1 MQDDGSTVDIT
12 IGENVNVKNVS
23 VDDNYMEY
31 LMDNIN
37 NDSDGMDS
45 TIEYDDMEVEDLYL
59 DWGRK
64 KMQKSENN
72 CVLLTP
78 AVVYLDIKY
87 DSFSIN

>member
-1 MQDDGSTVDIT
+1 MKKSKNDNAILQALLDMQDDGSTVDIT

-59 DWGRK
+59 D
-64 KMQKSENN
+64 
-72 CVLLTP
+72 
-78 AVVYLDIKY
+78 
-87 DSFSIN
+87 

>member
-1 MQDDGSTVDIT
+1 MKKSKNDNAILQALLDMQDDGSTVDIT
-12 IGENVNVKNVS
+12 IGENVNIKNVS

-59 DWGRK
+59 D
-64 KMQKSENN
+64 
-72 CVLLTP
+72 
-78 AVVYLDIKY
+78 
-87 DSFSIN
+87 